1 MYIFCTVIMLKCL
14 AAPLIGL
21 KGKAGNKLWDYS
33 VFCVKKSHLSVL
45 ILALGRTMWRTHC
58 ISFSQIKLTFS

>member
-1 MYIFCTVIMLKCL
+1 MLKYL

-33 VFCVKKSHLSVL
+33 EFCVKKSHSLPRICLNFSPGQDYVENSLNIFLSN
-45 ILALGRTMWRTHC
+45 
-58 ISFSQIKLTFS
+58 